1 MLAKAW
7 PRVRLNCIRAWVYF
21 HLAWLLSLSS
31 LSAFRRLMPH
41 VESLPENEKREV
53 FGMAFAGF
61 VSSIMLHS
69 IAIRRREQGSLL
81 PVGLL
86 KLWLMFD
93 AKGRKEWEYQ
103 IERFALAWMK
113 ADARDKIRAKRE
125 EREKV
130 K

>member
-1 MLAKAW
+1 
-7 PRVRLNCIRAWVYF
+7 
-21 HLAWLLSLSS
+21 
-31 LSAFRRLMPH
+31 MPH
-41 VESLPENEKREV
+41 VESLPENEKRKV

-61 VSSIMLHS
+61 VSSIMLRS

-113 ADARDKIRAKRE
+113 ANPREKIRAKRE
-125 EREKV
+125 EGEQGK
-130 K
+130 